1 MVSLARRGTVAA
13 AVAVLA
19 LVLAACGGGGS
30 GGGGSNG
37 GSDTTLTVAWSS
49 TPTQLDPNVFTGL
62 TWVYALGATQATLV
76 NNDTSLPTDE
86 LIKPDD
92 IVPGLAESWEVDK
105 SKTTYTIKL
114 RKGVKSPYGNELTAD
129 DVIYSFQ
136 RIYSD
141 PATLQAGILLK
152 TANVDPK
159 NPVEKIDDY
168 TVQYNLTAPSAL
180 AMAVLA
186 YPGNGILDSTEVKK
200 HASADDKWAS
210 KWLAKNTASFG
221 PYQLSKLD
229 PGTEVRFGPNPHW
242 EGDRSFDDIVI
253 RAVPE
258 GSSRVQLLLSGEV
271 DMISEPPIDQL
282 KTIDASDRAFV
293 SQQPDTNRHN
303 LTVSEKSKHLAN
315 PLVRQALNCAI
326 DKQAISKSIYQGYA
340 KPANFPVSSALWPDQ
355 PEECTHDPE
364 KAKSLLAE
372 AGYADGFEMTLTYN
386 NERPGPYAENLAR
399 LIQTDLGAVG
409 IKVALQAVPSNTDFE
424 AGVSAQKYEAYLY
437 TERPAFPDMGYDLFL
452 YLNSTSA
459 LNKSGYDN
467 PKFDELS
474 SKVLVTQP
482 GEKRDGYIRDAL
494 DVLVENSP
502 LISLVEIPDLVGISE
517 SIEGYHAIP
526 TGGWQFN
533 DLKRK

>member
-1 MVSLARRGTVAA
+1 MASLTRRGAVAA
-13 AVAVLA
+13 VVSVLA
-19 LVLAACGGGGS
+19 LVLAACSGGGS

-37 GSDTTLTVAWSS
+37 GSDTNLTVAWSS

-62 TWVYALGATQATLV
+62 TWVYALGATQGTLV
-76 NNDTSLPTDE
+76 YNDTSIPTDE
-86 LIKPDD
+86 LIQTDD
-92 IVPGLAESWEVDK
+92 IVPGLAESWEADE
-105 SKTTYTIKL
+105 SETTYTIKL
-114 RKGVKSPYGNELTAD
+114 RKGVKSPYGNEMTAD
-129 DVIYSFQ
+129 DVIYSFE

-152 TANVDPK
+152 TANVDPE

-200 HASADDKWAS
+200 HATADDKWAS
-210 KWLAKNTASFG
+210 KWLANNTASFG
-221 PYQLSKLD
+221 PYQLSNLD
-229 PGTEVRFGPNPHW
+229 PGTEIRFEPNPNW
-242 EGDRSFDDIVI
+242 EGDRNFDNIVI

-282 KTIDASDRAFV
+282 KTIDDSDRAFV

-303 LTVSEKSKHLAN
+303 LTVSEKIEHLAD
-315 PLVRQALNCAI
+315 PVVRQAMNCAI
-326 DKQAISKSIYQGYA
+326 DKQAISESIYQGYA
-340 KPANFPVSSALWPDQ
+340 EPANFPVSSQLWPDQ
-355 PEECTHDPE
+355 PEVCTYDPE

-372 AGYADGFEMTLTYN
+372 AGYGDGFDLTLTYN

-399 LIQTDLGAVG
+399 LLKTNLDAVG
-409 IKVALQAVPSNTDFE
+409 INVSLQAVPSNTDFE

-459 LNKSGYDN
+459 LNKSGYNN
-467 PKFDELS
+467 PEFDELS

-482 GEKRDGYIRDAL
+482 GDERDGYITDAL
-494 DVLVENSP
+494 DILVENSP
-502 LISLVEIPDLVGISE
+502 MISLVEIPDLVGIAE

-526 TGGWQFN
+526 TGGWQFQ